1 MQIAQ
6 VQSKKM
12 SEEVA
17 EQIKKNISEGILK
30 PGDKLPSVRLLS
42 ESFQVGQSTIR
53 EAFSVLK
60 TIGLIETRQGEGTYV
75 CDYNPAMLHQPI
87 SDFLLFSKEDII
99 DLLDVRKILE
109 RGTAALAAKR
119 RTHEDLQEMANVIAQ
134 MEKDLHSDNFGEEA
148 DWVFHFAIAKASGNR
163 ILISLIEEL
172 STKIKKALKASRL
185 QMYVTPGMPERL
197 LTEHRNIF
205 LAIEKQQVEQA
216 EKSMVDHLSGVQEYI
231 MATNQ
236 FQLEDEN

>member
-1 MQIAQ
+1 
-6 VQSKKM
+6 M

-17 EQIKKNISEGILK
+17 EQIKKNIAEGILK

-60 TIGLIETRQGEGTYV
+60 TIGLIETRQGEGTFVRNYK
-75 CDYNPAMLHQPI
+75 PAMLHQPI
-87 SDFLLFSKEDII
+87 SDFLLLSKADII

-109 RGTAALAAKR
+109 RGTAALAATR
-119 RTHEDLQEMANVIAQ
+119 RTDQDLQEMANLITE
-134 MEKDLHSDNFGEEA
+134 MEMDLQRDNFGEET
-148 DWVFHFAIAKASGNR
+148 DWKFHFAIAKASHNP

-185 QMYVTPGMPERL
+185 QMYVTPGMPESL
-197 LTEHRNIF
+197 LVQHRNIYM
-205 LAIEKQQVEQA
+205 AIERQEVEQA
-216 EKSMVDHLSGVQEYI
+216 EQLMVEHLTGVQEYI
-231 MATNQ
+231 ISSN
-236 FQLEDEN
+236 